1 MFLTPRTLI
10 ASAALWCVAG
20 ITAGTLRT
28 VEDIAPPPAAESP
41 VAILAKADRLP
52 LIPREAIT
60 DRWPALSQE
69 PAAVRAAA
77 RTDEPQTVA
86 ATVSAGRPH
95 IRNVRKIR
103 IADRADVCARHGM
116 RKVITRGG
124 RSWRCR
130 R

>member
-20 ITAGTLRT
+20 ITAGTLRS
-28 VEDIAPPPAAESP
+28 VEDTAPPPAAESP
-41 VAILAKADRLP
+41 GTVLAKADRLP

-69 PAAVRAAA
+69 PAAVTAAA
-77 RTDEPQTVA
+77 RIDEPQTVGTTA
-86 ATVSAGRPH
+86 SVRRHHPRPVEH
-95 IRNVRKIR
+95 NI
-103 IADRADVCARHGM
+103 CTRHGM
-116 RKVITRGG
+116 HKVITRGG